1 MSTTT
6 TTDPSQ
12 PAGWPTQPPRRRWGR
27 KILLTIAACI
37 AGLFLI
43 GAIFGNSDQPNTTE
57 PQHSGI
63 SKGLGSADA
72 AGDVDKIRVN
82 QPDAIGVRYGFVQV
96 TNHSKGTSDY
106 SIELRVLDSSGVN
119 VGTAYASA
127 DRVEPG
133 QTAKA
138 TFMVTEDGADRVEIT
153 KLQRT
158 ASS

>member
-1 MSTTT
+1 MSTTN
-6 TTDPSQ
+6 Q
-12 PAGWPTQPPRRRWGR
+12 PEGWPTQPLPSSHRRGR
-27 KILLTIAACI
+27 KVVIAIAAGI

-43 GAIFGNSDQPNTTE
+43 GAIFGNSDQPNSTAPE
-57 PQHSGI
+57 HSGI

-72 AGDVDKIRVN
+72 TADVDKIRIN
-82 QPDAIGVRYGFVQV
+82 QPDAIGVRNGFVQV
-96 TNHSKGTSDY
+96 TNHSQGTSDY

-119 VGTAYASA
+119 VGTAYATA

-138 TFMVTEDGADRVEIT
+138 DFMVTDDGADRVEVTEI
-153 KLQRT
+153 QRT